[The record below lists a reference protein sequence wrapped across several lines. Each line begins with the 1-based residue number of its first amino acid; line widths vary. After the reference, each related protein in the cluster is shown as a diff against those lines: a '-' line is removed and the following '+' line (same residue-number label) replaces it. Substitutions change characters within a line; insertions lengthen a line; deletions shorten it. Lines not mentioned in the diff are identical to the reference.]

1 MINAPKRPDF
11 DRATVLQILE
21 SAFYRA
27 AEQDYA
33 KGYIINEEDV
43 RASVYR
49 YVRNSLDLVPLWR
62 VFTNLS
68 SFSSPDTEQG
78 FFKPDLV
85 FFHSP
90 GDEYSPRVEIF
101 AEIKHWP
108 DQPKIEADLA
118 KLDKLRKI
126 YQPESPDVA
135 FFAIVGTDIPADDAL
150 KLTLALKS
158 KHPDA
163 HIWLKPHVQP
173 DGSAIYDGPW
183 DLASGLDPWRKR
195 LRHLS

>member
-1 MINAPKRPDF
+1 MNATPKRPDF

-21 SAFYRA
+21 SAFYRC

-33 KGYIINEEDV
+33 TGRVINEEDV

-49 YVRNSLDLVPLWR
+49 YVRNSLDLVPQWR

-68 SFSSPDTEQG
+68 SFSSPGTDHG

-90 GDEYSPRVEIF
+90 DDEHSPRVEIF

-108 DQPKIEADLA
+108 DRPKIEADLA
-118 KLDKLRKI
+118 KLAKLHDI
-126 YQPESPDVA
+126 YQPEMPDVA
-135 FFAIVGTDIPADDAL
+135 FFAIVGTNLPADAA
-150 KLTLALKS
+150 LALACDLKRQ
-158 KHPDA
+158 HPNA
-163 HIWLKPHVQP
+163 HIWLKPHEQP
-173 DGSAIYDGPW
+173 DGPLYKGPW
-183 DLASGLDPWRKR
+183 DRATRLDPWRKR
-195 LRHLS
+195 LRHLK